1 MCPFFEKN
9 PNSCPSVGWL
19 FKGVQGLNVHISRA
33 HKAEHL
39 AGLQAKASQRVPNRT
54 CSRILD
60 EEIRLLAHAEFER
73 RREYPTER
81 VDMAQM
87 LIDLGKT
94 KRTYESV
101 RKIRRAPKY
110 KEFYAAL
117 GAAKRAIRVANR
129 RPV

>member
-1 MCPFFEKN
+1 MSKSPAPIW
-9 PNSCPSVGWL
+9 PNTL
-19 FKGVQGLNVHISRA
+19 QLSR
-33 HKAEHL
+33 
-39 AGLQAKASQRVPNRT
+39 AKASQRVGN
-54 CSRILD
+54 LE

-73 RREYPTER
+73 RREYPAEH

-117 GAAKRAIRVANR
+117 GAASGLPKGNSCRK
-129 RPV
+129 